1 MSADPTTGAN
11 LTIGSFDRAA
21 QVEIW
26 RNKCHDGKMTPEEYK
41 EVIIALRAGRKA
53 TSQATSGTKS
63 AGRSKAAKAAPINGD
78 DLLSQLDAL

>member
-1 MSADPTTGAN
+1 MSDPTAN

-26 RNKCHDGKMTPEEYK
+26 RNKCRAGTMTQEEYK
-41 EVIIALRAGRKA
+41 QVIAALRAGRKA

-63 AGRSKAAKAAPINGD
+63 AARSKAAKSVPISGD